1 MSSSISAPE
10 SFVKDAFRFCWD
22 TLGNFLRVSEVFPA
36 AWDQA
41 MDAYKNETVFFTL
54 RSAKATNFTTAIP
67 PWAKE
72 AESLS
77 GLAGN
82 KIKLKNIIV
91 ESYDN
96 LDWNVDFWKKNTFNQ
111 FNDPDTDSFS
121 GGWKFS
127 KWDGSRK
134 QTTGGDVLPLLYQ
147 FYYFKQLDG
156 VIYEC
161 LDGNFV
167 LNTTI
172 MNATEIAKTV
182 YGAGTPPTGYLI
194 LEVSYEPM
202 A

>member
-10 SFVKDAFRFCWD
+10 GYIEQAFEFCWD

-36 AWDQA
+36 ALDQA
-41 MDAYKNETVFFTL
+41 QDAFKNEMVFATI
-54 RSAKATNFTTAIP
+54 RSAKATNFTTAIAA
-67 PWAKE
+67 WDKE
-72 AESLS
+72 NESIA
-77 GLAGN
+77 GLASN
-82 KIKLKNIIV
+82 KIKVKNIII

-96 LDWNVDFWKKNTFNQ
+96 LDWNADFWKKNTFNQ

-134 QTTGGDVLPLLYQ
+134 QMSPGPALPLLYQ

-156 VIYEC
+156 VIMEC
-161 LDGNFV
+161 LDGNFTM
-167 LNTTI
+167 NCSI
-172 MNATEIAKTV
+172 MNASEVAKTV